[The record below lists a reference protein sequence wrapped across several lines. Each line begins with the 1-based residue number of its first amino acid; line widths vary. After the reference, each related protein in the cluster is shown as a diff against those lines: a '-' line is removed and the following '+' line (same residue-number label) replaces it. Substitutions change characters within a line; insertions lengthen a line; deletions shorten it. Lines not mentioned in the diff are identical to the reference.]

1 MDPRTV
7 APAIG
12 VDGGSVEFME
22 PAPPGPQ
29 SADSH
34 EVVLEAAQ
42 RSWPATAVV
51 SLVIGAVLLAM
62 ILGGAPWPL
71 LAVAVLAAAGILR
84 TVGRSVRLGAS
95 WLPAQL
101 VAPAGPLLLG
111 SRTDLVYRRRPRHPR
126 SLQPGVLHVALVCEE
141 RVVVG
146 SGDNQSIRK
155 AIVVRH
161 LIEAPAVVAS
171 PGLEARFTIEVP
183 MVAGGPTISI
193 ATGRRSVTWRI
204 EASLVG
210 NGLPAGP
217 AVFPL
222 VVAPVI
228 SPAWFDRPA
237 RP

>member
-1 MDPRTV
+1 
-7 APAIG
+7 
-12 VDGGSVEFME
+12 ME

-29 SADSH
+29 PADSH

-51 SLVIGAVLLAM
+51 GVVIGAVVLAM
-62 ILGGAPWPL
+62 IASGAPFIFL
-71 LAVAVLAAAGILR
+71 VATALAAAAVLR
-84 TVGRSVRLGAS
+84 TVALSAQLGAS

-111 SRTDLVYRRRPRHPR
+111 SRTDLVYRRRPRHAR

-155 AIVVRH
+155 ATVVRH
-161 LIEAPAVVAS
+161 LIETPAVATP

-183 MVAGGPTISI
+183 MVAGGPSISL
-193 ATGRRSVTWRI
+193 AAGRRSVTWRI
-204 EASLVG
+204 EASLAG
-210 NGLPAGP
+210 AGLPAGP

-228 SPAWFDRPA
+228 SPAWFDRPGPA
-237 RP
+237 